1 MHPICHTQLSCTLQQ
16 AALIIRIGT
25 TNNVHIHLQI
35 GGEQRERL
43 HQQMRALQRLRPTG
57 KHNAATSLR
66 GVIERMHARNRM
78 EIEVSTPGGIVASFC
93 ASVP

>member
-43 HQQMRALQRLRPTG
+43 HQQMRALQRLSYRQSTNG
-57 KHNAATSLR
+57 QH
-66 GVIERMHARNRM
+66 
-78 EIEVSTPGGIVASFC
+78 EVSEVSLSGCTPGIV
-93 ASVP
+93 